1 MEVRLGGLYKLH
13 GRIFRLQLRNSRR
26 ESMKKF
32 TPFASGSKKAG
43 ADTHP
48 MSNDVDM
55 AKEVHDKSAGCASAA
70 DPQSAGLGNGS
81 S

>member
-1 MEVRLGGLYKLH
+1 
-13 GRIFRLQLRNSRR
+13 
-26 ESMKKF
+26 MKKF